1 MQLFDG
7 NNHQRDTIG
16 TPIHKISAWETGLP
30 ERWDI
35 LVDLSPGEV
44 VPLTDYSR
52 QWNLRQSWG
61 ASLIRKCNKS
71 WAVKT
76 LERWLRVLFLV
87 TYYVI
92 CSRAVKLSE
101 VLSVSPGTSKG
112 AVSQQCWVLLESL
125 LKICTVYILKIPE
138 FYCWHHGRV
147 CLPRLFL
154 SEGQHLQL
162 CHPALWFTV
171 SLMMYSDLH
180 AEVSHLA
187 GMVDVLH
194 KMYTVPNTR
203 DLLNHLTFLFKNR
216 EVKSSPRHK
225 AEYSCS

>member
-7 NNHQRDTIG
+7 NNHHRDTIG
-16 TPIHKISAWETGLP
+16 TPIHKKSAWETGLP

-35 LVDLSPGEV
+35 FVDLFSGEV
-44 VPLTDYSR
+44 MPLMDYSR
-52 QWNLRQSWG
+52 QWNLGQSWG
-61 ASLIRKCNKS
+61 ASQIRKCDKP
-71 WAVKT
+71 WAVKA

-87 TYYVI
+87 TYYAI
-92 CSRAVKLSE
+92 CSRAEKLSD

-112 AVSQQCWVLLESL
+112 AVSQQCWVLLKSL

-138 FYCWHHGRV
+138 FYCCHHGTV

-154 SEGQHLQL
+154 SKRQHFQL
-162 CHPALWFTV
+162 CHPTSWFTV
-171 SLMMYSDLH
+171 SQVMYSTCMQRYLTGV
-180 AEVSHLA
+180 A
-187 GMVDVLH
+187 DVLH
-194 KMYTVPNTR
+194 KMYEVPNTR

-216 EVKSSPRHK
+216 EVNSSTRHK